1 MRKFIGVEH
10 HEVCFKWDRGVRA
23 GRCDDIGAE
32 CEIRDKLAI
41 HDIPLN
47 EIYSRLLKGSDL
59 LAETRKVRWQ
69 NRRGDENWTCHALN
83 HSWEIGLTYVV
94 GMQDDPS
101 QRLADIEIERVVAG
115 GEGLGRLSDGRVV
128 FVKGGIPGDVAT
140 VDLIDDRRDWAR
152 ATLVSVEV
160 ASPQRGE
167 PTCPARTHGCGG
179 CDWAEILPEHHLQ
192 LKADIVTEALR
203 RTGRIDHAPCIGAS
217 VTRNGY
223 RSGVR
228 VVGTSS
234 HQAGFRRAAEDVSIP
249 AGRCEIAIPVL
260 AEMIE
265 SISVDPGLEVTLR
278 ASVATGEVTARWD
291 DRLGSVNGLPSSVD
305 IGASASLIE
314 RVAGV
319 DFVVSAGSFF
329 QSGPQAAEL
338 LIDAVSRHA
347 PELASA
353 RAMVDA
359 YGGIGLFAATVVPS
373 ETDVWVV
380 ETSRS
385 ALGDA
390 RINLDGREG
399 RSELVRSEFGRWR
412 PMRGDLRPDVV
423 VADPARTGLGRPG
436 VAAVVRSRA
445 KVLVLVS
452 CDPVSFAR
460 DAALLEKEGFRL
472 EQCEVLDLFPGT
484 HHVEV
489 VSRFVNA
496 GTLSM

>member
-1 MRKFIGVEH
+1 M
-10 HEVCFKWDRGVRA
+10 
-23 GRCDDIGAE
+23 
-32 CEIRDKLAI
+32 
-41 HDIPLN
+41 
-47 EIYSRLLKGSDL
+47 
-59 LAETRKVRWQ
+59 
-69 NRRGDENWTCHALN
+69 
-83 HSWEIGLTYVV
+83 LTYVV
-94 GMQDDPS
+94 GMPDDPS
-101 QRLADIEIERVVAG
+101 QQHSNVAIERVVAG

-128 FVKGGIPGDVAT
+128 FVKGGIPGDVVT
-140 VDLIDDRRDWAR
+140 IDLVDERRDWAR
-152 ATLVSVEV
+152 GTLSKIQT

-167 PTCPARTHGCGG
+167 PTCPARRSGCGG
-179 CDWAEILPEHHLQ
+179 CDWAEILPEYQ
-192 LKADIVTEALR
+192 LGFKAEIVTEALR
-203 RTGRIDHAPCIGAS
+203 RTARIDHEPLIGSA

-234 HQAGFRRAAEDVSIP
+234 HQAGFRRSAEDVGIP
-249 AGRCEIAIPVL
+249 AGRCEIAVPVL

-265 SISVDPGLEVTLR
+265 SIAVDPGLEVTLR
-278 ASVATGEVTARWD
+278 ASVATGEITARWD
-291 DRLGSVNGLPSSVD
+291 DRLGAVDGLPSSVN
-305 IGASASLIE
+305 IGSAASLIE

-329 QSGPQAAEL
+329 QSGPQAADL
-338 LIDAVSRHA
+338 LVDAVSRHA
-347 PELASA
+347 PELSTA
-353 RAMVDA
+353 RAVVDA
-359 YGGIGLFAATVVPS
+359 YGGIGLFAATVVSP

-385 ALGDA
+385 ALSDA

-412 PMRGDLRPDVV
+412 PPKGGLRPDVII
-423 VADPARTGLGRPG
+423 ADPARTGLGRPG
-436 VAAVVRSRA
+436 VAAVVRARPT
-445 KVLVLVS
+445 VLALVS

-496 GTLSM
+496 GTLAR